1 MQKTF
6 SYTIHE
12 VASVLALAGYEATL
26 ISSVLT
32 TTCSAT
38 SQEGASTFQAAGFAS
53 EIAIAAAFGE
63 GVSAMGR
70 ESSQICGAVVS
81 GLNSGV
87 MLREASL

>member
-32 TTCSAT
+32 TTCSAA

-63 GVSAMGR
+63 GIGAICK
-70 ESSQICGAVVS
+70 EFSQIGGTVVS